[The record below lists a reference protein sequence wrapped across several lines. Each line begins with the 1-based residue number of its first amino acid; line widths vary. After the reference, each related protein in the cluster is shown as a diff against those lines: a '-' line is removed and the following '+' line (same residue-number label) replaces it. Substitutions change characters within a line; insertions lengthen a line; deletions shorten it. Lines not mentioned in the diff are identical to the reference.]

1 MIYLVFDQYWFCIK
15 FFPQHFLWVVIYLLF
30 SNLDFIFSFAILPLC
45 PSRVFLA
52 KLIMIHILALYASSC
67 PVNESHGFRY
77 ICKHVWMI
85 SITSWTTPRHNS
97 NLKNDIQYN
106 LWSRIWDVGI
116 SCSKI
121 LCYVRT
127 CIYLSASLIS
137 GQTRGPPPSPVH
149 VPAKL
154 PLKQLKL
161 LCNFQS
167 SESISWYE
175 LSQSVESILFIGAIF
190 RVFEKLPSVPKCK
203 QLRCIPTVNSYVSY
217 ET

>member
-1 MIYLVFDQYWFCIK
+1 MIYPVFDNIK
-15 FFPQHFLWVVIYLLF
+15 FFPQNFPWVVIFLLF

-85 SITSWTTPRHNS
+85 SITSWTTPSHNT
-97 NLKNDIQYN
+97 NLRNDKF
-106 LWSRIWDVGI
+106 SRILYAKIVVLQYQELTCHTEI
-116 SCSKI
+116 SS
-121 LCYVRT
+121 YVRT
-127 CIYLSASLIS
+127 CIYLSVSPMS

-161 LCNFQS
+161 LCNSQS
-167 SESISWYE
+167 SESRS
-175 LSQSVESILFIGAIF
+175 
-190 RVFEKLPSVPKCK
+190 
-203 QLRCIPTVNSYVSY
+203 
-217 ET
+217 